1 MKLLILLP
9 RIPYPL
15 EKGDKLRAFHQLRVL
30 AKNHE
35 ITLVAIGNKH
45 KITEKAK
52 AELSPY
58 CKDIRF
64 FNQSVISR
72 YWQTLRFFL
81 VGKPLQS
88 GYFYSCSARSFITQ
102 KIKEQAID
110 HIYCQLFRTA
120 EMVKDTNIP
129 KTIDYQDAFSASM
142 KKRMKAASG
151 IKKLLLSIEYRR
163 VKHYEKKIYSWFN
176 GHTIISESD
185 RELMQMN
192 NLQIVRNGVDTGFF
206 KADNNRQSKVEL
218 IFTGNMSYL
227 PNVHTAMYLVNEVMP
242 LIRKERPDAR
252 LMLAGAAPDRR
263 VSQLASENVI
273 VTGWMD
279 DIRDAY
285 NEASVFIAPMQI
297 GTGLQNKILEAMA
310 MELPCITSES
320 AWKPINATPK
330 TDILIARTAEEYTQ
344 MALELLKNEEKRTAM
359 GKSAR
364 AFVVR
369 EFNWDACTQK
379 LEAVINHESRTF
391 H

>member
-15 EKGDKLRAFHQLRVL
+15 EKGDKLRAFHQIRVL

-35 ITLVAIGNKH
+35 ITLVATGSK
-45 KITEKAK
+45 KEITDKAK
-52 AELSPY
+52 SELAPY
-58 CKDIRF
+58 CREIHF
-64 FNQSVISR
+64 FRQSMISR
-72 YWQTLRFFL
+72 YWHTLRLFL
-81 VGKPLQS
+81 AGRPLQC
-88 GYFYSCSARSFITQ
+88 GYFYSGSARSFIRQ
-102 KIKEQAID
+102 KLHDNAID
-110 HIYCQLFRTA
+110 HIYCQLFRPA
-120 EMVKDTNIP
+120 EMIKDTHIP

-163 VKHYEKKIYSWFN
+163 VKRYEKKIYSWFN

-185 RELMQMN
+185 RELLPMN
-192 NLQIVRNGVDTGFF
+192 NIQIVRNGVDTGFF

-263 VSQLASENVI
+263 ISQLASENVI

-285 NEASVFIAPMQI
+285 NQASVFIAPMQI

-320 AWKPINATPK
+320 AWKPINATPE
-330 TDILIARTAEEYTQ
+330 TEILIARTAEEYAQ

-364 AFVVR
+364 EFVVR

-379 LEAVINHESRTF
+379 LEAVIKNESITL